1 MLFFQ
6 SLLWKLSFEALL
18 QTTQSHFRL
27 RLESGR
33 TDSGRSYQSKSQQR
47 RGARGFVPRPFFV
60 CPCLLA
66 AIIRPVAIYSYSE
79 PQIEKLV
86 SDFKRSRLRFC
97 GAAAFL
103 VASGFFLALFYPQ
116 FPAFPKSLR
125 EWLSPLLLAIFAAP
139 LLGNVW
145 NWRSWPEKLRASLK
159 KTSFELSPFTIRV
172 SDSFRRTKQLGKSE
186 ILRAE
191 ELSWKQ
197 GLYLRTANRYRWFL
211 VAASLDGYQALK
223 RELSELGIVVV
234 RTSFP
239 PNWEE
244 FLGVLLFI
252 GTAVCAFSAHSV
264 RVLTL
269 NLFAALLISL
279 GGFFIINSNPDT
291 LPRMRWARFAAFLP
305 FVFAAWG
312 LWFAVCG

>member
-47 RGARGFVPRPFFV
+47 RGSRIRSAALFCLSVFTCCYHSARGD
-60 CPCLLA
+60 LLLQRA
-66 AIIRPVAIYSYSE
+66 VDGKVGQRLQTKPLKVLRRCRFST
-79 PQIEKLV
+79 
-86 SDFKRSRLRFC
+86 RLRVFP
-97 GAAAFL
+97 GPFL
-103 VASGFFLALFYPQ
+103 SAISGLPQ
-116 FPAFPKSLR
+116 VLR

-145 NWRSWPEKLRASLK
+145 NWRSWPEKLRVSLK
-159 KTSFELSPFTIRV
+159 RTSFELSPFTIRV

-269 NLFAALLISL
+269 NLFVALLISL

-291 LPRMRWARFAAFLP
+291 LPRMRWTRFAAFLP